1 MGIVCTQQVINFA
14 AIVVSFLTL
23 WLMLSV
29 LDMLGE
35 VPVAVAV
42 RMDDNV
48 SLPCPTLLGIVM
60 KDIGS
65 LSGSTM
71 LEEEEEDWA
80 AKQRNDREGG
90 ARAMHL
96 PAAAAS
102 STTGRKKNSN
112 NSWFGISS
120 SSSNGCVVSIL
131 ESGANTSFIF
141 YGSWLSVVLS

>member
-1 MGIVCTQQVINFA
+1 MGIVCTKQVINFA

-23 WLMLSV
+23 WLVLSV
-29 LDMLGE
+29 LHMLGE
-35 VPVAVAV
+35 VPVAAAV

-48 SLPCPTLLGIVM
+48 SLPSPTLLGIVM

-71 LEEEEEDWA
+71 LEEEDWA
-80 AKQRNDREGG
+80 AKQCDDLEGG

-96 PAAAAS
+96 PAAAS
-102 STTGRKKNSN
+102 KKKTTCRKNSN
-112 NSWFGISS
+112 DSWFSS
-120 SSSNGCVVSIL
+120 SRSSHGCVVSIL

-141 YGSWLSVVLS
+141 L

>member
-1 MGIVCTQQVINFA
+1 MGIVCTQQIINFA
-14 AIVVSFLTL
+14 AIVDSLLTL

-35 VPVAVAV
+35 VPVAAAV

-96 PAAAAS
+96 PPAAASS
-102 STTGRKKNSN
+102 STTGRQKNN
-112 NSWFGISS
+112 NSWCSS

-141 YGSWLSVVLS
+141 YGSWLAVVLS